1 MSLCR
6 RLLLSFLRVATGA
19 TLAAAL
25 AMPAPGLAGTFTA
38 KVVVVVD
45 GDTVVVRDE
54 RARRHEIRIAGI
66 DAPEIRQPYG
76 VRSRSSLAELLYGR
90 QVTVL
95 WYKRDRYNRV
105 LGRVFVTHDEPC
117 GQTLC
122 PRSVD
127 AGYAQIAA
135 GLAWHDKE
143 HLDEQAAE
151 DRLRYAR
158 AEQEARSRRAG
169 LWAESAPVPPWRYR
183 HLHPR
188 HLRERMPLQ

>member
-1 MSLCR
+1 MPPYARPLT
-6 RLLLSFLRVATGA
+6 RLLR
-19 TLAAAL
+19 AAARIALL
-25 AMPAPGLAGTFTA
+25 AVLTLPSPSRAGSFAA

-45 GDTVVVRDE
+45 GDTVVVRDD

-76 VRSRSSLAELLYGR
+76 VRSRSYLAELLYGR
-90 QVTVL
+90 QVTVA

-105 LGRVFVTHDEPC
+105 LGRVFVTLSEPC
-117 GQTLC
+117 GTTLC
-122 PRSVD
+122 ARPVD

-143 HLDEQAAE
+143 HLDEQPAE
-151 DRLRYAR
+151 ERLRYGR
-158 AEQEARSRRAG
+158 AEQEARLRHAG
-169 LWAESAPVPPWRYR
+169 LWAESAPIPPWRYR

-188 HLRERMPLQ
+188 RLSERMPLR